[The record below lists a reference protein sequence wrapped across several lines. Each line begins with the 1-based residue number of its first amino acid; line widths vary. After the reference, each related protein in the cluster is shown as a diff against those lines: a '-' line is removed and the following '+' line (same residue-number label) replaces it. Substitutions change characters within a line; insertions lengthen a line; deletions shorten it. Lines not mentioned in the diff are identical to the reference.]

1 MNNKKIKSLTILKI
15 VIVLVFLSVLPLSI
29 YAQKK
34 QELHCFDIQ
43 SPADLKEFFSYTPD
57 RIPLVCAH
65 RGAARIGFPE
75 NSIATLEN
83 TLSKIHA
90 FFEIDPRLTKDSV
103 IVAFHDE
110 RMERLS
116 TGVGNLSNYTWAQL
130 QDIRL
135 KDPAGNITDYKIHKL
150 EEILQWAKG
159 KTILVLDKKN
169 VPSEKLLRLIEENKA
184 ESHVLISS
192 FRLKDALFY
201 YRRNPNLMF
210 EAIIKD
216 EEVMQA
222 YENSQIPL
230 KNIVGFNR
238 QPLDE
243 SLIKKFREK
252 GMMSMTSTAKFDD
265 KEGSRGARSAGYKRL
280 IRKGIDVILTDRAL
294 EVYKEVQEFAPEKS
308 SKSRF
313 FVKKSF

>member
-1 MNNKKIKSLTILKI
+1 MNNKKIRSLTILKI
-15 VIVLVFLSVLPLSI
+15 VITFVFLSVLPFSV

-34 QELHCFDIQ
+34 QELHCFDIK
-43 SPADLKEFFSYTPD
+43 STADLKEFFSYTPD

-65 RGAARIGFPE
+65 RGAPRAGFPE
-75 NSIATLEN
+75 NNIATLEN

-110 RMERLS
+110 RMERTS
-116 TGVGNLSNYTWAQL
+116 TGVGNLSNYTWAEL
-130 QDIRL
+130 QDVRL

-159 KTILVLDKKN
+159 KTVLVLDRKN
-169 VPSEKLLRLIEENKA
+169 VPSEKLLRLIEENNA
-184 ESHVLISS
+184 ESYVLISS

-201 YRRNPNLMF
+201 YRRNPNLMY

-216 EEVMQA
+216 EEAMRA
-222 YENSQIPL
+222 YGNSQIPW

-243 SLIKKFREK
+243 ALLKKLREN
-252 GMMSMTSTAKFDD
+252 GVMCMTSTAKFDD
-265 KEGSRGARSAGYKRL
+265 KEGSRGSRAAGYKKL
-280 IRKGIDVILTDRAL
+280 IRKGIDVILTDNAL
-294 EVYKEVQEFAPEKS
+294 EVYRELKEFAPEKS